1 VCQPPHF
8 YPLVR
13 RRIFRADAPS
23 SARFHALL
31 HAPRENS
38 ASSFFTDGWKTG
50 RTGYFFFFRARRL
63 SFFLLFFQ
71 VDPGPRT
78 SSRSRRAAQS
88 WLTATWTSKLGL
100 SSSALS
106 RARHGRVPR
115 YVIITSS
122 LAVLLRYTSL
132 HVDTQMLAKVL
143 SIVSGPT
150 TCPRRTLDVRICD
163 GFFVSD
169 RRCGPACCFMLPS
182 GLGFANHDCL
192 TRRLL
197 SYMEALLIFVHFFS
211 PGHASSTLAT
221 RFRLFSVAI
230 G

>member
-1 VCQPPHF
+1 MEDGKN
-8 YPLVR
+8 R
-13 RRIFRADAPS
+13 RFFFLSCPS
-23 SARFHALL
+23 FDLF
-31 HAPRENS
+31 
-38 ASSFFTDGWKTG
+38 SSF
-50 RTGYFFFFRARRL
+50 
-63 SFFLLFFQ
+63 FFQ

-150 TCPRRTLDVRICD
+150 TCPRRTLDVPSTCA
-163 GFFVSD
+163 
-169 RRCGPACCFMLPS
+169 PATAFSFLIAAV
-182 GLGFANHDCL
+182 GLLA
-192 TRRLL
+192 
-197 SYMEALLIFVHFFS
+197 
-211 PGHASSTLAT
+211 ASC
-221 RFRLFSVAI
+221 FRLGCVSRIMTA
-230 G
+230 

>member
-1 VCQPPHF
+1 MFPPLPVF
-8 YPLVR
+8 M
-13 RRIFRADAPS
+13 
-23 SARFHALL
+23 RFCT
-31 HAPRENS
+31 PRERILRVV
-38 ASSFFTDGWKTG
+38 SSRTDG
-50 RTGYFFFFRARRL
+50 RRAEQAIFFFFRVRRL

-150 TCPRRTLDVRICD
+150 TCPRRTLDV
-163 GFFVSD
+163 
-169 RRCGPACCFMLPS
+169 PS
-182 GLGFANHDCL
+182 TCASATAFSFLIAAVGLLA
-192 TRRLL
+192 
-197 SYMEALLIFVHFFS
+197 
-211 PGHASSTLAT
+211 ASC
-221 RFRLFSVAI
+221 FRLGWVSRIMTA
-230 G
+230 